1 MSDLL
6 PRDWNDEPI
15 EIALIDDLATVL
27 SRTVVGWESVI
38 GIDLS
43 RQPEVVRV
51 MARYRVYKAEREE
64 MTVQTLIE
72 HAETLRRL
80 GEGTGTET

>member
-1 MSDLL
+1 VSDLL
-6 PRDWNDEPI
+6 PRGWNDEPI

-51 MARYRVYKAEREE
+51 MARYRAYKEHPDPEPRAEDFPQEYDN
-64 MTVQTLIE
+64 
-72 HAETLRRL
+72 
-80 GEGTGTET
+80 